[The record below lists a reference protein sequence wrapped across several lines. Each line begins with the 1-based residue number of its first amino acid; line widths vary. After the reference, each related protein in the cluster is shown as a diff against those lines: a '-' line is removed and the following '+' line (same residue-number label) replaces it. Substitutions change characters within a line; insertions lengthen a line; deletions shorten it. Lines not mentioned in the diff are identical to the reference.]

1 MSATNHLQVFN
12 LSLRRSYLI
21 AVIGSALSF
30 TVLALTVICIALM
43 RAIRRRP

>member
-1 MSATNHLQVFN
+1 MGATNHLQVFD
-12 LSLRRSYLI
+12 LSPRRSFLI

-30 TVLALTVICIALM
+30 TVLALTVFCIALI